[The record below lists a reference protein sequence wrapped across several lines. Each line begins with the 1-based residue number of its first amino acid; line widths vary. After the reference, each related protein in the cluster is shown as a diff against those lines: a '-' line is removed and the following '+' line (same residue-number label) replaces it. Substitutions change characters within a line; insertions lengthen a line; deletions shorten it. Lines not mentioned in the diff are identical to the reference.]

1 MKRTTLNRKALVSA
15 TALFFFVC
23 LGLMVHKKH
32 TLLPPKS
39 HIPTNA
45 KNFPTI
51 GNPYAPINITVF
63 EEPSCSAC
71 AEFSTEVFP
80 LIKKHYIDTGEV
92 SFTLIPVCFIRGSK
106 PAAQALYCIYHHDA
120 RHPDIQAYMEYF
132 HRLLIYPKKEGS
144 YWAEPHVL
152 TKLAE
157 GLKTN
162 SGRSINAKGLEQ
174 CVASGNYLEQ
184 IKKNNIYGSQVLGGQ
199 LATPTAV
206 VGDYLIEDPTFDE
219 IERVIRQIRQ
229 LQAAEEGDD

>member
-1 MKRTTLNRKALVSA
+1 MIY
-15 TALFFFVC
+15 
-23 LGLMVHKKH
+23 KKQ
-32 TLLPPKS
+32 TILPPKA

-45 KNFPTI
+45 KHFPTL

-80 LIKKHYIDTGEV
+80 ILKKNYIDTGEV
-92 SFTLIPVCFIRGSK
+92 SFTLIPVCFIRGSM
-106 PAAQALYCIYHHDA
+106 PAAQALLCVYHHDP
-120 RHPDIQAYMEYF
+120 RQPDTEAYIEYF
-132 HRLLIYPKKEGS
+132 HRLLIYPKEEGKR
-144 YWAEPHVL
+144 WATPEVL

-157 GLKTN
+157 NLKTH
-162 SGRSINAKGLEQ
+162 SGRSINPKGLMQ
-174 CVASGNYLEQ
+174 CVDSQQYEEQ

-219 IERVIRQIRQ
+219 LERVIRQIRH
-229 LQAAEEGDD
+229 LQATEENDD

>member
-1 MKRTTLNRKALVSA
+1 MI
-15 TALFFFVC
+15 
-23 LGLMVHKKH
+23 HKKQ
-32 TLLPPKS
+32 TILPPKA

-45 KNFPTI
+45 KHFPTI

-71 AEFSTEVFP
+71 AEFTTEVFP
-80 LIKKHYIDTGEV
+80 LLKKRYIDTGEV

-106 PAAQALYCIYHHDA
+106 PAAQALLCVYHHDP
-120 RHPDIQAYMEYF
+120 RQADVEAYIEYF
-132 HRLLIYPKKEGS
+132 HRLLTYPKEEGKH
-144 YWAEPHVL
+144 WATPEVL

-162 SGRSINAKGLEQ
+162 SGRSINPKGLMQ
-174 CVASGNYLEQ
+174 CVEARQYEEQ

-219 IERVIRQIRQ
+219 LERVIRQVRH
-229 LQAAEEGDD
+229 LQATEESND

>member
-1 MKRTTLNRKALVSA
+1 
-15 TALFFFVC
+15 
-23 LGLMVHKKH
+23 MVHKKH
-32 TLLPPKS
+32 TILPPKA

-45 KNFPTI
+45 KHFPTL

-80 LIKKHYIDTGEV
+80 LIKKHYIDTGEI
-92 SFTLIPVCFIRGSK
+92 SFTLIPLCFIRGSK
-106 PAAQALYCIYHHDA
+106 PAAQALYCIYHNDA
-120 RHPDIQAYMEYF
+120 RKPDIQAYMEYF
-132 HRLLIYPKKEGS
+132 HRLLIYPKQEGT
-144 YWAEPHVL
+144 YWAEPQVL

-157 GLKTN
+157 GLKTL

-174 CVASGNYLEQ
+174 CISSKLYNEQ
-184 IKKNNIYGSQVLGGQ
+184 IKKNNLYGSRVLGGQ

-219 IERVIRQIRQ
+219 IERVIHQIRQ
-229 LQAAEEGDD
+229 LQSAEEEND

>member
-1 MKRTTLNRKALVSA
+1 MNKKILVVVTSI
-15 TALFFFVC
+15 FFVC
-23 LGLMVHKKH
+23 TFCLMFYKKH

-45 KNFPTI
+45 KNFPTL

-71 AEFSTEVFP
+71 AEFTSEVFP
-80 LIKKHYIDTGEV
+80 LLKEQYIDTGKV

-106 PAAQALYCIYHHDA
+106 PAAQALLCIYHHDPS
-120 RHPDIQAYMEYF
+120 RPDVNAYMEYF
-132 HRLLIYPKKEGS
+132 HRLLMYPKEEGKH
-144 YWAEPHVL
+144 WATPEVL

-157 GLKTN
+157 GLTTH
-162 SGRSINAKGLEQ
+162 SGRAINPKGLMQ
-174 CVASGNYLEQ
+174 CVNNNQYDDQ

-206 VGDYLIEDPTFDE
+206 VGDYLIEDPTFE
-219 IERVIRQIRQ
+219 ELERVIRQIYH
-229 LQAAEEGDD
+229 LQVAEDVND